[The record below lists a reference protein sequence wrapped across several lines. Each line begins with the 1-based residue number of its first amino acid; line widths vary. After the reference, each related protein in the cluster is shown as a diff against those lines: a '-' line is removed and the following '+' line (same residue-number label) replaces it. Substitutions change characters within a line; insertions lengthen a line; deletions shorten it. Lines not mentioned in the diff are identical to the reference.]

1 MKAVVA
7 AFNQEK
13 ALVGAFSVITNLRI
27 CFGWNFLKHYL
38 LLGYAYHLVR
48 SPEYANISVVAAGDK
63 FPGHHTRHVD
73 TFPGRGRHGD
83 TCPGQG
89 RHVVCAVREEAGAGD
104 AVLDISV
111 ETHSEHS
118 STEHS
123 KGTASR

>member
-1 MKAVVA
+1 M
-7 AFNQEK
+7 
-13 ALVGAFSVITNLRI
+13 
-27 CFGWNFLKHYL
+27 KHYL
-38 LLGYAYHLVR
+38 LLCYANDLLR

-73 TFPGRGRHGD
+73 TFPGQGRHGD